1 MPKNPKLNIS
11 KSNISKPKIAKTD
24 EKDKAKAK
32 QVLSRVPEDKVFWCN
47 NGQIFHSLE
56 ELVDGLEQMADET
69 YIYHCN
75 EEKNDFSAWV
85 MDVVGDEDLAKEIK
99 SAKTRQQAGKQVKQ
113 RYSDLTRLEG

>member
-1 MPKNPKLNIS
+1 MPKITRQ
-11 KSNISKPKIAKTD
+11 NISKPKISKTD

-32 QVLSRVPEDKVFWCN
+32 QVLSKVPDDKVFWCN

-56 ELVDGLEQMADET
+56 ELVDGLEQMGDET

-75 EEKNDFSAWV
+75 EEKNDFSTWIL
-85 MDVVGDEDLAKEIK
+85 DVIGDEDLAGDLK

-113 RYSDLTRLEG
+113 RYFDLTRWEG